1 MTKDVK
7 KFSVDFGGEEMT
19 FETGRMAQQAQG
31 AVFATHGNIAILATV
46 GMAPN
51 PREGIDFFPLMVD
64 FEEKFYA
71 AGKMKG
77 SRFVKREGRPSD
89 TSVLNS
95 RLIDRPLR
103 PLFPKGMKNDV
114 QVICTMLQTDEK
126 RSAVSVAM
134 CAASMALQIS
144 GIPIEAPIAGVQ
156 VGMKE
161 DGSFI
166 IEPSYDEAENGKLNL
181 IVAGTE
187 DAIMMVEAGAQLV
200 SNEEMLAALEFAH
213 KEIKKICKAQKEFAT
228 QHSIEPKEP
237 MFKEEAEAEKEAVS
251 KHISEA
257 ELDNVAGLK
266 HDVKD
271 KTHALEDKLIEACEA
286 EIEEGTLNAGKLK
299 GELGKAI
306 AQSMRKRVFETGKR
320 LDGRAVD
327 EIRPITV
334 EVGVLPRLH
343 GSALFQR
350 GETQALSVATLAG
363 PGDAKLIDTPHKA
376 EYKKT
381 YIHHYNFPP
390 YSVGEVKPMRGTN
403 RREIGHGALAERAL
417 LPMIPDTK
425 DNFAYTMRVVSEI
438 LSCNGSSSMA
448 SVCGSTLCL
457 MDAGVPIKRA
467 IAGIAMGLLMKDDGK
482 YEILTDIQ
490 GFEDFDGDMDFKV
503 AGDEEGITAL
513 QMDIKVKGL
522 DLNLLKQALEKAQV
536 ARQSLL
542 KDMKAVI
549 PEPRKEMN
557 QHAPRIDSFYI
568 DPEYIREVIGKGGE
582 TIQGLCA
589 DYDVSIDLED
599 DGLVMV
605 TASNQEN
612 GLKVKK
618 IIQNIAYKP
627 QVGDVFEDAIVK
639 NIMDFGAFV
648 EYLPKKEALVHISEI
663 TDARVD
669 KVTDYLKEGQKITV
683 KLIGI
688 DNMGRAKL
696 TMKGLNDLKKLN

>member
-1 MTKDVK
+1 
-7 KFSVDFGGEEMT
+7 
-19 FETGRMAQQAQG
+19 
-31 AVFATHGNIAILATV
+31 
-46 GMAPN
+46 
-51 PREGIDFFPLMVD
+51 
-64 FEEKFYA
+64 
-71 AGKMKG
+71 
-77 SRFVKREGRPSD
+77 
-89 TSVLNS
+89 
-95 RLIDRPLR
+95 
-103 PLFPKGMKNDV
+103 
-114 QVICTMLQTDEK
+114 
-126 RSAVSVAM
+126 
-134 CAASMALQIS
+134 
-144 GIPIEAPIAGVQ
+144 
-156 VGMKE
+156 
-161 DGSFI
+161 
-166 IEPSYDEAENGKLNL
+166 
-181 IVAGTE
+181 
-187 DAIMMVEAGAQLV
+187 
-200 SNEEMLAALEFAH
+200 
-213 KEIKKICKAQKEFAT
+213 
-228 QHSIEPKEP
+228 
-237 MFKEEAEAEKEAVS
+237 
-251 KHISEA
+251 
-257 ELDNVAGLK
+257 
-266 HDVKD
+266 
-271 KTHALEDKLIEACEA
+271 
-286 EIEEGTLNAGKLK
+286 
-299 GELGKAI
+299 
-306 AQSMRKRVFETGKR
+306 MRKRVFETGKR